1 MAPRTPNKRTPDPVE
16 EIAALRADV
25 DYLLARGAPPPPAMF
40 SINTIDLP
48 GTSRSASLNAP
59 ISVLM
64 PISGSQSGEYA
75 PG

>member
-40 SINTIDLP
+40 VREVVLSITQVVEE
-48 GTSRSASLNAP
+48 A
-59 ISVLM
+59 
-64 PISGSQSGEYA
+64 
-75 PG
+75 